1 MKTISIFNQKGGVG
15 KTTSV
20 VNLAVALKKLG
31 KKVLVID
38 FDPQANTTTGL
49 GFDKNNQEKSVYKMF
64 YDEEGNY
71 KDYIVKSEDGPY
83 LIPSENSLSGL
94 EVELVSLD
102 QEERLQILDQII
114 KEIKDD
120 FDLILIDCPP
130 SLGLLSLNA
139 LVASDSIIIPIQ
151 TEYYALEGVS
161 ELLKTYNTI
170 KSSIKEDL
178 EIEGVLLC
186 MFDKNTNLSYE
197 VVEEVKRFFKE
208 KVFRTMIP
216 RNIKLAEA
224 PSFGKS
230 VILYDEKS
238 KGARAYMALAKE
250 IIENIF
256 MENDLEKDS
265 NEEKTEEKKESEE
278 GTEILDE
285 NKEMIKES
293 SDKSIDENLGD
304 HKKIDEGKEII
315 DKKDEEDK
323 KFEDGIVK
331 KNKFSFDQNKLINN
345 EKRD

>member
-20 VNLAVALKKLG
+20 VNLAVALSKLD

-49 GFDKNNQEKSVYKMF
+49 GFDKNELEKSIYKMF
-64 YDEEGNY
+64 YDEGDNY
-71 KDYIVKSEDGPY
+71 KDYILKSEEVPY
-83 LIPSENSLSGL
+83 LIASENSLSGL

-102 QEERLQILDQII
+102 EEERLRMLSQII
-114 KEIKDD
+114 EEIKKD
-120 FDLILIDCPP
+120 FDIILIDCPP

-161 ELLKTYNTI
+161 ELLKTYQTI
-170 KSSIKEDL
+170 KESIKEDL

-186 MFDKNTNLSYE
+186 MFDKDTDLSYE
-197 VVEEVKRFFKE
+197 VVEEVKSFFKE
-208 KVFRTMIP
+208 KVFSTMIP

-230 VILYDEKS
+230 VISYDEKS
-238 KGARAYMALAKE
+238 KGARAYLSLAKE
-250 IIENIF
+250 LVENIF
-256 MENDLEKDS
+256 GKKEKNS
-265 NEEKTEEKKESEE
+265 KIEEKNDNLNNAEIKNSEKTKEINDEDSKVDKKINKNDKKENS
-278 GTEILDE
+278 DE
-285 NKEMIKES
+285 A
-293 SDKSIDENLGD
+293 
-304 HKKIDEGKEII
+304 
-315 DKKDEEDK
+315 
-323 KFEDGIVK
+323 IVK
-331 KNKFSFDQNKLINN
+331 KNKFSFNQNKLINN

>member
-20 VNLAVALKKLG
+20 VNLAVALSKLG

-49 GFDKNNQEKSVYKMF
+49 GLDRNQVEKSIYKMF
-64 YDEEGNY
+64 YEEDY
-71 KDYIVKSEDGPY
+71 KDYIVKTDDGPY
-83 LIPSENSLSGL
+83 LIASENSLSGL

-102 QEERLQILDQII
+102 EEERLKMLYQII
-114 KEIKDD
+114 EEIKKD

-161 ELLKTYNTI
+161 ELLKTYNTV
-170 KSSIKEDL
+170 KNSIKEDL
-178 EIEGVLLC
+178 EIEGILLC
-186 MFDKNTNLSYE
+186 MFDQRTNLSYE
-197 VVEEVKRFFKE
+197 VVEEVKSYFKD
-208 KVFRTMIP
+208 KVFATMIP

-230 VILYDEKS
+230 AIVYDENS
-238 KGARAYMALAKE
+238 KGARAYMDLAKE
-250 IIENIF
+250 LVENNF
-256 MENDLEKDS
+256 KEKSKESKTKEVSQENSEELLEKNPED
-265 NEEKTEEKKESEE
+265 KTEDKE
-278 GTEILDE
+278 IV
-285 NKEMIKES
+285 K
-293 SDKSIDENLGD
+293 DKSED
-304 HKKIDEGKEII
+304 KEIVK
-315 DKKDEEDK
+315 DKKEDK
-323 KFEDGIVK
+323 KVK
-331 KNKFSFDQNKLINN
+331 DKIEKSEEADKGLVHKNKFSFNENKLLNN

>member
-20 VNLAVALKKLG
+20 VNLAVSLLKLD

-49 GFDKNNQEKSVYKMF
+49 GFDKNELEKSIYKMF
-64 YDEEGNY
+64 YDEGDNY
-71 KDYIVKSEDGPY
+71 KDYILKSEEGPY
-83 LIPSENSLSGL
+83 LIASENSLSGL

-102 QEERLQILDQII
+102 QEERLKMLSQII
-114 KEIKDD
+114 EEIKKD
-120 FDLILIDCPP
+120 FDIILIDCPP

-161 ELLKTYNTI
+161 ELLKTYQTI
-170 KSSIKEDL
+170 KESIKEDL

-186 MFDKNTNLSYE
+186 MFDKDTDLSYE
-197 VVEEVKRFFKE
+197 VVEEVKSFFKE
-208 KVFRTMIP
+208 KVFSTMIP

-230 VILYDEKS
+230 VISYDEKS
-238 KGARAYMALAKE
+238 KGARAYLSLAKE
-250 IIENIF
+250 LVENIF
-256 MENDLEKDS
+256 GKKEKLEKNS
-265 NEEKTEEKKESEE
+265 KIEEKNDKLNNAEMKNSEKTKEIDDEKSKEDKNIVKNDKKENS
-278 GTEILDE
+278 DE
-285 NKEMIKES
+285 T
-293 SDKSIDENLGD
+293 
-304 HKKIDEGKEII
+304 
-315 DKKDEEDK
+315 
-323 KFEDGIVK
+323 IVK
-331 KNKFSFDQNKLINN
+331 KNKFSFNQNKLINN